1 MNTQLAQEHKTNRR
15 FLYQAMLTAT
25 PCIIAINTY
34 TFGISLILTE
44 ISRDLCM
51 AMNPFVYLWFNSA
64 LRGDLLVMLR
74 CKDNPDKV
82 MWVIKSDVGHE
93 RSVKT

>member
-15 FLYQAMLTAT
+15 FLYQAMLTTT
-25 PCIIAINTY
+25 PCIIGINTY
-34 TFGISLILTE
+34 TFEISLILAV
-44 ISRDLCM
+44 IARDLCM

-82 MWVIKSDVGHE
+82 MWAMKSDVGQE
-93 RSVKT
+93 RSVKK